1 MGHTVPLFPIR
12 ESSDPSNIIQPSFDP
27 VNQRVESENQPNEVS
42 NVPSQNGKA
51 KDEEIK
57 RKEARARDR

>member
-12 ESSDPSNIIQPSFDP
+12 ESSDPSNTIEPSFDP

-42 NVPSQNGKA
+42 NVPSQNKSHNSA
-51 KDEEIK
+51 APTHDPTWSTY
-57 RKEARARDR
+57 